1 MTAAWLDRAG
11 SLFAGISLAFAISV
25 LFFPQLLWWLL

>member
-1 MTAAWLDRAG
+1 MTGAWLDRAG
-11 SLFAGISLAFAISV
+11 SLFAGISLAFAIAI